1 MAVVMEGLVRREGP
15 GLERSAAAEFVFR
28 PLSHDL
34 FAADRVAEMVS
45 QTSLCLAH
53 ICPGTPPTSRLGL

>member
-1 MAVVMEGLVRREGP
+1 LFVEGP